1 MKSERIKYYV
11 CAVLAVIAGI
21 LFDQYTKFLAIEH
34 LKGQQ
39 PFVLIKNV
47 FELNYLENR
56 GAAFGMLQ
64 NQKGFFIFSLILI
77 IAAVLYLY
85 VKLPLGKRFLPL
97 HICSILIVAGA
108 VGNMI
113 DRLRLGYVVDFFYF
127 KLIDFPIFN
136 VADIFVVVSVILLA
150 ILVLF
155 VYKDEEINGIF
166 SFRVNGRGLR

>member
-1 MKSERIKYYV
+1 MKKERIKYYA

-21 LFDQYTKFLAIEH
+21 VFDQYTKFLAVEH

-64 NQKGFFIFSLILI
+64 NQKAFFIFSFVLI

-85 VKLPLGKRFLPL
+85 VKLPLE
-97 HICSILIVAGA
+97 
-108 VGNMI
+108 
-113 DRLRLGYVVDFFYF
+113 
-127 KLIDFPIFN
+127 N
-136 VADIFVVVSVILLA
+136 VFCLCTFVVYSL
-150 ILVLF
+150 
-155 VYKDEEINGIF
+155 
-166 SFRVNGRGLR
+166 SQGR